1 MEHSN
6 NEVLDITLPE
16 ARERSLAGVF
26 FKITALPIAVFAV
39 FLLGYL
45 GLIGLKV
52 EMHSIL
58 MLAVLLIIALV
69 LARHNAEYGC
79 SNFENNIDDFKS
91 ELKNYIVA
99 NLLSIGGKKKSDAKF
114 DLFVDEYGYSL
125 RNQNYA
131 SVAAAVFP
139 MLGILGTFI
148 SIAISMP
155 HFSSSNIDGLETEI
169 AQLLGGVGTAFYVSI
184 YGIFLALWWI
194 YFEKKGISKYERLLI
209 KYKNS
214 TKNFFWNKDEITQGY
229 LSEILSA
236 NVDISRSFAAMAST
250 SFSDGLN
257 RLINEKIDVFE
268 NVMEAEK
275 RSFALT
281 QEGLEKANEMIL
293 SANLSRGE
301 MDKSFAQILSALK
314 SVSASL
320 VEIQNGISAQYLKQS
335 EILEQND
342 DKIEFATNSLTAQ
355 IKNLT
360 ACLQSFSGEMLKQQS
375 ASIASLNASFKE
387 FSADL
392 KTLLGGANLDQS
404 GNADIIEELRKT
416 LASIDEKALLDEN
429 E

>member
-52 EMHSIL
+52 ETHSIL

-229 LSEILSA
+229 LSEILNA

-257 RLINEKIDVFE
+257 RLINEKISAFE

-335 EILEQND
+335 ENFRA
-342 DKIEFATNSLTAQ
+342 K
-355 IKNLT
+355 
-360 ACLQSFSGEMLKQQS
+360 
-375 ASIASLNASFKE
+375 
-387 FSADL
+387 
-392 KTLLGGANLDQS
+392 
-404 GNADIIEELRKT
+404 RR
-416 LASIDEKALLDEN
+416 
-429 E
+429 

>member
-1 MEHSN
+1 MDRPN

-16 ARERSLAGVF
+16 AKERSLAGVF
-26 FKITALPIAVFAV
+26 FKIVALPIAVFVV

-52 EMHSIL
+52 ETHSIL
-58 MLAVLLIIALV
+58 MLAVLLIIALI

-79 SNFENNIDDFKS
+79 LNFQNNIDDFKR

-99 NLLSIGGKKKSDAKF
+99 NLLSIGGKKKSDASF

-131 SVAAAVFP
+131 SVASAVFP

-229 LSEILSA
+229 LSEILNA
-236 NVDISRSFAAMAST
+236 NSEISRSFAMMSST
-250 SFSDGLN
+250 NFTERLN
-257 RLINEKIDVFE
+257 RLIDEKIGAFE
-268 NVMEAEK
+268 SVMEAEK
-275 RSFALT
+275 RSMAIT
-281 QEGLEKANEMIL
+281 QEELEKAGEMIQRT
-293 SANLSRGE
+293 NLAHGE
-301 MDKSFAQILSALK
+301 LDKSFAQILSALK

-320 VEIQNGISAQYLKQS
+320 IEIQNGISAQYLSQS
-335 EILEQND
+335 KTLTDGQGEL
-342 DKIEFATNSLTAQ
+342 TNVTSALSAQ
-355 IKNLT
+355 IK
-360 ACLQSFSGEMLKQQS
+360 
-375 ASIASLNASFKE
+375 SLNASLGGFAGEISSSQNAYAAKIDAIFKGL
-387 FSADL
+387 SADL
-392 KTLLGGANLDQS
+392 KALLAGEGAARTSNES
-404 GNADIIEELRKT
+404 IIEELRKT

>member
-1 MEHSN
+1 MERSN

-52 EMHSIL
+52 ETHSIL
-58 MLAVLLIIALV
+58 MLAILLLIALV

-229 LSEILSA
+229 LSEILNA

-360 ACLQSFSGEMLKQQS
+360 ACLQGFSGEILKQQS
-375 ASIASLNASFKE
+375 ASIAGLNSSFKE

>member
-1 MEHSN
+1 MERSN

-26 FKITALPIAVFAV
+26 SKITALPIAVFAV

-45 GLIGLKV
+45 GLIWLKV
-52 EMHSIL
+52 ETHSIL

-229 LSEILSA
+229 LSEILNA

-275 RSFALT
+275 RSFTLT

-335 EILEQND
+335 EILKQND
-342 DKIEFATNSLTAQ
+342 DKTEFATNSLTAQ

>member
-1 MEHSN
+1 MERSN

-26 FKITALPIAVFAV
+26 FKITALPIAVFTV

-52 EMHSIL
+52 ETHSIL
-58 MLAVLLIIALV
+58 MLAVLLLIALV

-229 LSEILSA
+229 LSEILNA

-360 ACLQSFSGEMLKQQS
+360 ACLQSFSGEMLKQQG

>member
-1 MEHSN
+1 MERSN

-52 EMHSIL
+52 ETHSIL
-58 MLAVLLIIALV
+58 MLAVLLLIALV

-229 LSEILSA
+229 LSEILNA

-360 ACLQSFSGEMLKQQS
+360 ACLQSFSGEMLKQQG

>member
-1 MEHSN
+1 MERSN

-52 EMHSIL
+52 ETHSIL
-58 MLAVLLIIALV
+58 MLAVLLLIALV

-229 LSEILSA
+229 LSEILNA

-257 RLINEKIDVFE
+257 RLINEKISAFE

-342 DKIEFATNSLTAQ
+342 DKIEFTTNSLTAQ

-360 ACLQSFSGEMLKQQS
+360 ACLQSFSGEMLKQQG

-392 KTLLGGANLDQS
+392 KMLLGGANLDQS

>member
-1 MEHSN
+1 MERSN

-16 ARERSLAGVF
+16 ARERSLASVF

-52 EMHSIL
+52 ETHSIL
-58 MLAVLLIIALV
+58 MLAVLLLIALV

-229 LSEILSA
+229 LSEILNA

-360 ACLQSFSGEMLKQQS
+360 ACLQSFSGEILKQQG

>member
-26 FKITALPIAVFAV
+26 FKITALPIAVFVV

-114 DLFVDEYGYSL
+114 DLFVDEYSYSL

-229 LSEILSA
+229 LSEILNA

-275 RSFALT
+275 RSFTLT

-360 ACLQSFSGEMLKQQS
+360 ACLQSFSGEILKQQG